1 MFEYTFVT
9 PFKMAALVEG
19 LFRSALLQ
27 HLRFPAHRVRC
38 QPRAFLQDWVSLNL
52 RYNPHAGTLEPF
64 LESETEEYPT
74 LNLATSSSASA
85 STLQA
90 AAESGDYD
98 TAELLLREHIKA
110 GFSVAPSVSFFK
122 PALIALQ
129 NRDAEVFLNWLDYMP
144 TTIAEDD
151 SPTDH
156 HLPALDW
163 SPVWAYFSG
172 DKDPDLL
179 RRTAL
184 LIAHKGWMDVNT
196 LRTIVRLTPQA
207 TVLPLV
213 QMIEE
218 LDGTVRG
225 DAGMVTSWL
234 RHGDWRIAC
243 FRELRHVGKISVS
256 REMLELIERSTSPR
270 GAKWALLRSERKAAS
285 TLASAP
291 ATPASAPQST
301 NSAERRSAS
310 RAFLMDPSRLI
321 SWTNSPSIAAAA
333 VYFIR
338 EDLLRSRPTAPAA
351 TANFLYSR
359 LACEFR
365 RPRLVA
371 LLLRRTRR
379 LADGEGR
386 RNLAVVSMH
395 LEMHRGYP
403 MGALHL
409 YRQYFHP
416 SGAPFFLDTS
426 QPSPTNVEYWQSLLR
441 GIGSASSHDSTHLA
455 SPPAL
460 EAIWKASVMLATRK
474 WRDGPWGNPQ
484 ARGHLWGRHRHWSIV
499 NPRPLQV
506 LFEDF
511 LRQYDIDRAR
521 VEPLHMFS
529 PAYFRI
535 FLKAFVT
542 HKPTHAEPLMR
553 AMKMRGL
560 LLDPVTLVIFT
571 RTFVAKRKPRMM
583 IKVIDSFSKRGFPK
597 PKFDYESLR
606 ATRKAYTDEERPG
619 GPVIGFY
626 AAGRQLKPEDVTQRD
641 LLRAYNMA
649 MSSLMRGNHWYLAA
663 TLAKRVLDAGYRM
676 GTNPPTDRILHHIKT
691 MFKPPHEGTLF
702 LRNLGLQAAE
712 RHFIKT
718 LLVGICGHKQ
728 PRYTEVKKWVAG
740 MKEDARIGFRVR
752 KYRRIMA
759 QQWEVRREAELVE
772 CNLGGSPVSMISN
785 EM

>member
-1 MFEYTFVT
+1 
-9 PFKMAALVEG
+9 MAALVEG
-19 LFRSALLQ
+19 LFRSVLQ
-27 HLRFPAHRVRC
+27 QPLRIPAHRVRR

-52 RYNPHAGTLEPF
+52 RYNLPTGTPEPF
-64 LESETEEYPT
+64 LESETEEYPS
-74 LNLATSSSASA
+74 LDLATSPPAST

-98 TAELLLREHIKA
+98 NAELLLREHIKA
-110 GFSVAPSVSFFK
+110 GFSVAPSISFFK
-122 PALIALQ
+122 PAVIALQ
-129 NRDAEVFLNWLDYMP
+129 KRDAEVFLSWLDYMP
-144 TTIAEDD
+144 TNTA
-151 SPTDH
+151 DH

-163 SPVWAYFSG
+163 SPVWSYFSG
-172 DKDPDLL
+172 DKDVDLL

-184 LIAHKGWMDVNT
+184 LIARKGWMDVNT
-196 LRTIVRLTPQA
+196 LRTIVRLTPQT

-213 QMIEE
+213 QTIEE

-225 DAGMVTSWL
+225 DAGTVTSWL
-234 RHGDWRIAC
+234 RHGDWRVAC
-243 FRELRHVGKISVS
+243 FKELRHVGKTSVS

-270 GAKWALLRSERKAAS
+270 GTKWALLRSERKAPSPSVFAQ
-285 TLASAP
+285 
-291 ATPASAPQST
+291 ATPVPAPQPNAT
-301 NSAERRSAS
+301 PEKRSAS

-351 TANFLYSR
+351 IADFLYNC
-359 LACEFR
+359 LVCEFR
-365 RPRLVA
+365 RPRLAA

-379 LADGEGR
+379 LADEEGR
-386 RNLAVVSMH
+386 RNLAVISMH

-409 YRQYFHP
+409 YRQYFHS

-426 QPSPTNVEYWQSLLR
+426 QPSPSKIEYWQSLR
-441 GIGSASSHDSTHLA
+441 NGIGPAPLYEPTYLA

-460 EAIWKASVMLATRK
+460 EAVWKAAVMLATRK

-484 ARGHLWGRHRHWSIV
+484 TRAHLWGRHRHWSVV
-499 NPRPLQV
+499 NPKPLQV
-506 LFEDF
+506 LFVDF

-521 VEPLHMFS
+521 VEPLHLYS

-542 HKPTHAEPLMR
+542 HKPTYAEPIMR

-571 RTFVAKRKPRMM
+571 RTFVAKRRPQMM
-583 IKVIDSFSKRGFPK
+583 IKVIDSFSKRGFQK
-597 PKFDYESLR
+597 PMFDRESLR
-606 ATRKAYTDEERPG
+606 ATRKLFTDEERPG
-619 GPVIGFY
+619 GPIKGFY
-626 AAGRQLKPEDVTQRD
+626 AADRQLKPEEVTQRD
-641 LLRAYNMA
+641 LLKAYNIA

-663 TLAKRVLDAGYRM
+663 TLAKRVLDAGYQM

-691 MFKPPHEGTLF
+691 VFKPPHDGSLF
-702 LRNLGLQAAE
+702 LRNLGLKAAE
-712 RHFIKT
+712 RYLVKT
-718 LLVGICGHKQ
+718 LLPRIRGPRQ
-728 PRYTEVKKWVAG
+728 PRSAEVKQWMAG
-740 MKEDARIGFRVR
+740 MKADARFGFRVR
-752 KYRRIMA
+752 KYRRATA
-759 QQWEVRREAELVE
+759 QQWEVLCEAGLVE
-772 CNLGGSPVSMISN
+772 SNPVDCPVSITSN
-785 EM
+785 